1 MEIDCD
7 PLPPRCSVP
16 TRRPS
21 WRTKRRV
28 PRQYL
33 ARSASDLAP
42 LIGHR
47 RLRRLRQPF
56 ASPEGK
62 GLEPRRGQSS
72 CQSSGI
78 GEPLTIN
85 RQLSG
90 WNLPPLAI
98 RAFGAHCIIWAR
110 SFSTTTS
117 NASAETQ
124 HLQRFPTLSNVQPSK
139 LGAIVWHPCC
149 VRDRTGRHFPAPPGR
164 DPAAVPQQAAGHRDL
179 TAIEHDI
186 SAYLITVTIMNTAV
200 GLATELVMWLCGLGD
215 PIRNR
220 GKFPGEWGSQGF
232 ENMIQAG
239 DDNWHP

>member
-56 ASPEGK
+56 ASPEGE

-98 RAFGAHCIIWAR
+98 RAFGAHCIIRAR

-139 LGAIVWHPCC
+139 LGQTVSSRLA
-149 VRDRTGRHFPAPPGR
+149 RTSLIRPLLRRLLRTLPPKI
-164 DPAAVPQQAAGHRDL
+164 DALKH
-179 TAIEHDI
+179 T
-186 SAYLITVTIMNTAV
+186 N
-200 GLATELVMWLCGLGD
+200 LVCSD
-215 PIRNR
+215 
-220 GKFPGEWGSQGF
+220 
-232 ENMIQAG
+232 
-239 DDNWHP
+239 